1 MVELCYPLS
10 VRRGNERLIQ
20 TKQRLKLITSRAYFF
35 QRLVCGTLNARQIK
49 LNEVPYEQ
57 FRFCLP
63 AMSYSFENDIKEIS
77 CFLISFSEYSFY
89 FLSRFTPVNTD
100 R

>member
-1 MVELCYPLS
+1 MVELYCPLS
-10 VRRGNERLIQ
+10 ARRDNGRLIQ
-20 TKQRLKLITSRAYFF
+20 IKQKLKLIAHRAYLF